1 MWRPVWVLSGG
12 ESKIEGEK
20 GDGVVVW
27 CGDVGGKFWVSG
39 GEDLP
44 GMSLCS

>member
-12 ESKIEGEK
+12 ESKTEGGK

-27 CGDVGGKFWVSG
+27 CGVVMLVGSFG
-39 GEDLP
+39 
-44 GMSLCS
+44 